1 MKGKLT
7 LEKKLPL
14 LYIINKYDKAGKGMN
29 LLERTEFIKAS
40 PAIQIQSKITHLQR
54 RVWNVLLA
62 NAYDELP
69 NRDIHRVS
77 VAELAK
83 SLGFNSHNEDYL
95 KETLEAL
102 VDCIVKWNLLGKDKK
117 ERWGVAALLAS
128 AEIENGICTYS
139 FAAHL
144 RYKLYNPRIYTKLNL
159 RLQNRFT
166 SRYALILWEICFD
179 YFDTARNQGET
190 PFIPLDTFKELMGIA
205 LDDYPTFKTLNQR
218 VIKPAIKEING
229 LTNFFVEIE
238 HKRIGRKIGELKFSI
253 SRLKEL
259 PSHEPTQ
266 ETFMFDIEDLPPIAI
281 KLVRAGVSRKEAL
294 RIANQEW
301 DAVDPAALPEDS
313 KDFAVYVEKKI
324 GLAQHATSVKNA
336 GGFILKAIRENYQDP
351 VFQKQLQAE
360 KAEEK
365 QGMLASLK
373 DEMLEKQNA
382 LIRQTVRA
390 NPELLDQAA
399 SKIASSFISERLL
412 DYDSIKDAYAAG
424 GVVAGDLNAI
434 LAKDFCQEM
443 LAPVVEAY
451 EDEKARILGKVS

>member
-1 MKGKLT
+1 
-7 LEKKLPL
+7 
-14 LYIINKYDKAGKGMN
+14 MN
-29 LLERTEFIKAS
+29 LLDRSEFIKAS

-69 NRDIHRVS
+69 NKDIHRIS
-77 VAELAK
+77 VADLAK

-102 VDCIVKWNLLGKDKK
+102 VDCIVKWNVLGKDKK
-117 ERWGVAALLAS
+117 ERWGVAALLGS

-139 FAAHL
+139 FTAHL

-179 YFDTARNQGET
+179 YFDTARTQGET

-218 VIKPAIKEING
+218 VIKPAIREINE

-238 HKRIGRKIGELKFSI
+238 HKRIGRKIGELKFRI

-266 ETFMFDIEDLPPIAI
+266 EMLLFDIEDLPSVAI
-281 KLVRAGVSRKEAL
+281 KLLQAGVSRKEAL

-301 DAVDPAALPEDS
+301 DAVDAAALPEDRN
-313 KDFAVYVEKKI
+313 DFAVYVEEKI
-324 GLAQHATSVKNA
+324 GLTQQATDVKNM
-336 GGFILKAIRENYQDP
+336 GGFIVKAIRENYQDP
-351 VFQKQLQAE
+351 LFQKQLQAQ
-360 KAEEK
+360 KANEK
-365 QGMLASLK
+365 QAMLASLRN
-373 DEMLEKQNA
+373 EMLEKRNA
-382 LIRQTVRA
+382 LIRQAVRA
-390 NPELLDQAA
+390 NPELLEHAA
-399 SKIASSFISERLL
+399 AQITSSFIGERLME
-412 DYDSIKDAYAAG
+412 YDSIHDAYAAG
-424 GVVAGDLNAI
+424 GMVASDINAI
-434 LAKDFCQEM
+434 LAKDFCAD
-443 LAPVVEAY
+443 LIAPVIAVYEAEKERL
-451 EDEKARILGKVS
+451 ED

>member
-1 MKGKLT
+1 
-7 LEKKLPL
+7 
-14 LYIINKYDKAGKGMN
+14 MN
-29 LLERTEFIKAS
+29 LLDRSEFIKAS

-69 NRDIHRVS
+69 NKDIHRVS
-77 VAELAK
+77 VADLAK

-102 VDCIVKWNLLGKDKK
+102 VDCIVKWNVLGKDKK

-128 AEIENGICTYS
+128 AEVENGICTYS

-179 YFDTARNQGET
+179 YFDTARTQGET
-190 PFIPLDTFKELMGIA
+190 PFIPLDTFKELMGVA

-218 VIKPAIKEING
+218 VIKPAIREINE

-238 HKRIGRKIGELKFSI
+238 HKRIGRKIGELKFRI

-266 ETFMFDIEDLPPIAI
+266 EMLLFDIEDLPSVAI
-281 KLVRAGVSRKEAL
+281 KLVQAGVSRKEAL

-301 DAVDPAALPEDS
+301 DAVDAVSLPEDRD
-313 KDFAVYVEKKI
+313 DFAVYVEEKI

-336 GGFILKAIRENYQDP
+336 GGFIVKAIWENYQDP

-365 QGMLASLK
+365 QAMLASLK
-373 DEMLEKQNA
+373 NEMLEKQNA
-382 LIRQTVRA
+382 LIRQAVRA
-390 NPELLDQAA
+390 NPELLEHAVA
-399 SKIASSFISERLL
+399 KITSIFIRERLME
-412 DYDSIKDAYAAG
+412 YDSIHDAYAAG
-424 GVVAGDLNAI
+424 GMVASDINAI
-434 LAKDFCQEM
+434 LAKDFCAD
-443 LAPVVEAY
+443 LIAPVIAAY
-451 EDEKARILGKVS
+451 EAEKERLED